1 MKPLLAIPCH
11 GLPPEG
17 AQHALDRTLALLDGL
32 GLAVHVF
39 HAPGQAL
46 RLPPGV
52 RGHQLSTGPETCATL
67 PAGWLAA
74 AEILR
79 GLKAE
84 AVLFVTPRN
93 PNLTAGRVAEAL
105 ERLAG
110 AGTGNGADVLLSVAP
125 CRDHPCQWQEY
136 LDIVACQA
144 FSPVD
149 PDAAQACAAV
159 AAAAGL
165 TGRAHASAPFRMPS
179 SAPWPQNAD
188 GDEGGVFEWLGSASR
203 LVRLAPGA
211 QAQPLS
217 AHGRVFLRREDGI
230 FVRQVVFCEQD
241 LAAMPL
247 LRPVGEGPACFVRQG
262 ADWLMGAG
270 TKLLAATRN
279 QLFPLPDK
287 RQPQNLERSLI
298 LRNQTLEAG
307 SFTAAGGVFRKAG
320 TVPPQT
326 GSPVFVLN
334 ALAPAQLP
342 QADIFIPF
350 TSACGGWEL
359 DYRIMAAV
367 NCATGKRIH
376 GRQSFP
382 DVLELEGSLLGFS
395 AAGLRDP
402 LSALNAVT
410 GMEFVVLNDQE
421 RLTEDA
427 CGAPGVSGRGGP
439 GRDWTGLGWA
449 ESDRAE
455 SDWTESA
462 WAESDGPHGS
472 ETSTGQSTAP
482 QPGAALPA
490 DLLSALDEARSE
502 LALARAALGGEP
514 SGAARPHGEK
524 ALAALAE
531 LRRLHAALTF
541 EFALVDRQ
549 LREVDLGVEL
559 LPLRIHSIHWAKLLS
574 LLPADFERVEL
585 PRLLEDLLEL
595 WEKLSQD
602 AQPGMSALPSTHA
615 ALAGMRQHAR
625 AAALPG
631 GWSAGLPLLL
641 ARRDMFDEAE
651 ALLDEQYRQSPW
663 LQDEYARIAVECFRP
678 RLRFDEYLRWL
689 ERDALA
695 GRMSPRWLYHYCE
708 ALAVC
713 KREKEA
719 LALTAAAYA
728 KQPSLRSHYA
738 IIAVWRFALRD
749 FDPARALPIFELDQR
764 EGRLG
769 EEYAPLYAAALAY
782 TGELEHANDI
792 VERAYVKNVA
802 VANGYAMIGWHHH
815 YLLRHDARAALSL
828 FDRDAGLGRLDAS
841 WMNYQAMLHAFL
853 GDMETAERMVL
864 ETYDRSPLHCNCLA
878 QLGTTHWL
886 AHRDTDRALELFR
899 RDDELGR
906 LRSTDMLL
914 VRRAFQALAAQGKEE
929 GRGEPVAQLTLDLC
943 VARLG
948 MLGYR
953 QEDVQALMPASFR
966 GQCPEP
972 AAATRGRNA

>member
-1 MKPLLAIPCH
+1 MTPLLAIPCH

-17 AQHALDRTLALLDGL
+17 AQPALDRTLALLGGL
-32 GLAVHVF
+32 GATVHVF

-52 RGHQLSTGPETCATL
+52 RGHQLPIGAEPCSTL
-67 PAGWLAA
+67 PAGWLGA
-74 AEILR
+74 AETLC

-84 AVLFVTPRN
+84 AVLFVNPHN
-93 PNLTAGRVAEAL
+93 PNLTSGRVAEAL
-105 ERLAG
+105 ERLTG
-110 AGTGNGADVLLSVAP
+110 AGTGNGAEVLLSVAP

-136 LDIVACQA
+136 LDIVASQA

-149 PDAAQACAAV
+149 PDAAQARGAV
-159 AAAAGL
+159 AAATGL
-165 TGRAHASAPFRMPS
+165 TGRAHASVPFRMPA
-179 SAPWPQNAD
+179 SAPWPHNAE
-188 GDEGGVFEWLGSASR
+188 GDEGGVFEWLRSASR
-203 LVRLAPGA
+203 LVRLTPGA
-211 QAQPLS
+211 QAQTRSLQ
-217 AHGRVFLRREDGI
+217 GRVFLRREDGI

-247 LRPVGEGPACFVRQG
+247 LRPVEDGPACFVRQDEG
-262 ADWLMGAG
+262 WLMGAG
-270 TKLLAATRN
+270 TKILAATRN
-279 QLFPLPDK
+279 QLFPLPDE
-287 RQPQNLERSLI
+287 RQPQNLERSLV
-298 LRNQTLEAG
+298 LRNQTLETG
-307 SFTAAGGVFRKAG
+307 SFKVAGGIFRKAG
-320 TVPPQT
+320 KVPPQT

-334 ALAPAQLP
+334 ALGPAQLP
-342 QADIFIPF
+342 QADILIPF
-350 TSACGGWEL
+350 TSPSGGWEL

-395 AAGLRDP
+395 ASALRAP
-402 LSALNAVT
+402 LPALNADQ
-410 GMEFVVLNDQE
+410 GKAFVVLDDQE
-421 RLTEDA
+421 RLAEDA
-427 CGAPGVSGRGGP
+427 CGAPGAPDQGWTD
-439 GRDWTGLGWA
+439 RDWA
-449 ESDRAE
+449 ESGEPARQPTTPQDETGPA
-455 SDWTESA
+455 SA
-462 WAESDGPHGS
+462 PDK
-472 ETSTGQSTAP
+472 TP
-482 QPGAALPA
+482 QPAALVA
-490 DLLSALDEARSE
+490 DLLSALDTAQSE
-502 LALARAALGGEP
+502 LVLARAALDDKG
-514 SGAARPHGEK
+514 SGAARPHGER

-531 LRRLHAALTF
+531 LRGLHAALTF
-541 EFALVDRQ
+541 EFALVNRQ
-549 LREVDLGVEL
+549 LREVDVGVEL
-559 LPLRIHSIHWAKLLS
+559 LPLRIHSLHWNKQLS

-585 PRLLEDLLEL
+585 PRLLEALLEL

-602 AQPGMSALPSTHA
+602 GRPDGSVLQSTRA
-615 ALAGMRQHAR
+615 ALDGMRQCAR
-625 AAALPG
+625 DAALPE

-651 ALLDEQYRQSPW
+651 ALLDAQYRKSPW

-749 FDPARALPIFELDQR
+749 FDPARALPLFELDQR
-764 EGRLG
+764 EERLG

-782 TGELEHANDI
+782 TGELERANDT

-815 YLLRHDARAALSL
+815 YLRRYDAAAALSL
-828 FDRDAGLGRLDAS
+828 FDKDAGLGRLDAS
-841 WMNYQAMLHAFL
+841 WINYQAMLHAFR
-853 GDMETAERMVL
+853 GDLETAETMVL
-864 ETYDRSPLHCNCLA
+864 ETYARSPLHCNCLA

-899 RDDELGR
+899 RDHELGR

-914 VRRAFQALAAQGKEE
+914 VRRAFEALAAHGADEE
-929 GRGEPVAQLTLDLC
+929 ECAEPTTQLTLDLC

-953 QEDVQALMPASFR
+953 QKDVQALMPASFR
-966 GQCPEP
+966 ERCSKP
-972 AAATRGRNA
+972 AAAPRGRHV